1 MVKIKNE
8 LYGLFLT
15 KRLGRI
21 SVERS
26 KSFFILSFRQLTT
39 VTVSGHEMTFIFF
52 VKLQK
57 YAKKHDLIIKNF
69 RLKRFDSRTIIFL
82 PAG

>member
-1 MVKIKNE
+1 MAF
-8 LYGLFLT
+8 FLT

-39 VTVSGHEMTFIFF
+39 VTVSGHEMTYCFFF

-69 RLKRFDSRTIIFL
+69 RLKIFDSRTIIFL